1 MPQLDKVTFFSQ
13 IIWLLITFLSLYI
26 LSSRVIIPIISRN
39 IILRRVMLQDKQ
51 HLDNKDSSIKSNT
64 DQSVELSLYSD
75 LGSLNSLINSMI
87 SSNKE
92 YVKLELSKILSN
104 SINPMSTYSSEAG
117 INSLVSSSAVYKKV
131 RS

>member
-1 MPQLDKVTFFSQ
+1 
-13 IIWLLITFLSLYI
+13 
-26 LSSRVIIPIISRN
+26 
-39 IILRRVMLQDKQ
+39 MLQDKQ